1 MKFRFGLAVLPSLL
15 FLHGCAIVPGQHIS
29 DRTITKSNAPESGH
43 VKLVQITPD
52 LLSKNGGYDAGSP
65 VPPELLNYKPEAYH
79 IGPGDMLYITV
90 WDHPELTSPAGSQQ
104 QMGANGRLIRADGTL
119 FYPYVGTLKAA
130 GMNIE
135 ELRQS
140 ITEKLKKAIPNP
152 QVDVSVIA
160 YGSQLITFQGAFTKS
175 DPQQVTTIPLT
186 LSQAIGSAGVDVT
199 QADLSDLVLTRDG
212 QDYHLDI
219 NGIDGKSAA
228 RGIYLKQGDRLFLS
242 YNDQQEL
249 YVMGEVTRP
258 LAITFKT
265 RDLTLTQALG
275 RAGGLNPLTADG
287 KAVYVIRGVKDL
299 AREPATVFHLNAH
312 SPAAFVLADN
322 FRVRPGDVVFV
333 GPSGVT
339 EWARVL
345 GQIVPLSTILGNAAF
360 AREQL
365 NAVNP

>member
-1 MKFRFGLAVLPSLL
+1 MKYRFVLALLPSLL
-15 FLHGCAIVPGQHIS
+15 FLHGCVIVPGQHIS
-29 DRTITKSNAPESGH
+29 QSSLTSSNAPESGH
-43 VKLVQITPD
+43 VKLVQITPE
-52 LLSKNGGYDAGSP
+52 LLASNGGMDSGTP
-65 VPPELLNYKPEAYH
+65 IPPELMNYRPQPYH

-90 WDHPELTSPAGSQQ
+90 WDHPELTSPAGAQQ
-104 QMGANGRLIRADGTL
+104 QMGANGRLIRSDGTL
-119 FYPYVGTLKAA
+119 FYPYVGTLKAE
-130 GMNIE
+130 GMSIE
-135 ELRQS
+135 QLREA
-140 ITEKLKKAIPNP
+140 ITEKLKKEIPNP

-186 LSQAIGSAGVDVT
+186 LAQAVGSAGVDT
-199 QADLSDLVLTRDG
+199 ANADLSDLVLTRDG
-212 QDYHLDI
+212 QDYHLDL
-219 NGIDGKSAA
+219 NSIDGKSSA

-242 YNDQQEL
+242 YNDHQEAF
-249 YVMGEVTRP
+249 VMGEVNQP
-258 LAITFKT
+258 QAIIFKT

-275 RAGGLNPLTADG
+275 RAGGLNPITSDG

-312 SPAAFVLADN
+312 SPAAFALADN

-345 GQIVPLSTILGNAAF
+345 GQIVPLSTLLGNAAF
-360 AREQL
+360 ARQQL
-365 NAVNP
+365 NATN